1 MFSMKQEQVL
11 TTENDTGATGKQV
24 RESTHRELTSGEL
37 EHVSGGGAICEY
49 VLMTG
54 TMVAQPTTN
63 GRRGTGGR
71 IGP

>member
-1 MFSMKQEQVL
+1 M
-11 TTENDTGATGKQV
+11 TTANDTGATSKQV
-24 RESTHRELTSGEL
+24 REPTDRELTAGEL

-49 VLMTG
+49 VPMTG

-63 GRRGTGGR
+63 GRRGTGGQ